1 MKFVL
6 EERPSESPFVG
17 SVWRARSEQA
27 GTFLSQAKINGMIV
41 LTRYQGRTIITVR
54 GPETKA
60 TPMNF
65 SWTDAEFLGIEWK
78 PGVFLPD
85 LPPGQIMDLRDANL
99 PEVNSASFWLSGS
112 AWQFP
117 DFDNAD
123 TFVARLV
130 RAGLLVRDPIVEAVL
145 QGDPHDMSPRSV
157 QYRFVQATGLSHRM
171 IRQIERARQAAAL
184 LEAGWSI
191 PAVICTA
198 GYYDQP
204 HLTRAMKRFTGQTPV
219 QIAHSRWAE

>member
-1 MKFVL
+1 MKFIL
-6 EERPSESPFVG
+6 EERASDSPFVG
-17 SVWRARSEQA
+17 SIWRARSEQA
-27 GTFLSQAKINGMIV
+27 GTFLSRAKINGMIV

-65 SWTDAEFLGIEWK
+65 SWTGAEFVGIEWK

-85 LPPGQIMDLRDANL
+85 LPPGRIMDLRDANL
-99 PEVNSASFWLSGS
+99 PEVNSASFWLCGS

-123 TFVARLV
+123 TFVARLA

-145 QGDPHDMSPRSV
+145 QDNPHDMSPRSI
-157 QYRFVQATGLSHRM
+157 QYRFAQATGLSHRM

-184 LEAGWSI
+184 LERGWSI
-191 PAVICTA
+191 PAVICAA

-219 QIAHSRWAE
+219 QITHSR